1 MKLGLFTALL
11 SEMPLDAVIRL
22 VKPLGIQA
30 LEFSTGNFG
39 RPTHID
45 HGLTGNLGAAK
56 EFKAKLEVDIGQIV
70 TIRKGGGLTAMLPT
84 DGIPDH
90 LKDHTLTIDL

>member
-45 HGLTGNLGAAK
+45 LGLAGNAVAAK
-56 EFKAKLEVDIGQIV
+56 EFKTKLEDQGFEISAFNCAGNA
-70 TIRKGGGLTAMLPT
+70 LHPNS
-84 DGIPDH
+84 
-90 LKDHTLTIDL
+90 